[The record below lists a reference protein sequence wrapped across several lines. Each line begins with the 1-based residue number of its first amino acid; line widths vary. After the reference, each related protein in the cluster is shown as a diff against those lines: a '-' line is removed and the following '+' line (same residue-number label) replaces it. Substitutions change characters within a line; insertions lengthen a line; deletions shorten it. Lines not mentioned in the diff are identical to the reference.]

1 MEQQSRGKGLNSLLS
16 DSDLVVSRKVAA
28 FRGVK
33 EVELSQIV
41 AGSFQP
47 RFDFDNGAMEELAA
61 SIRIH
66 GVIQPITVRER
77 ESGGFEIISG
87 ERRFRAS
94 KMAGLEKIPAF
105 IRDVDDN
112 RSLEMALIENIQRE
126 NLNPIEIALSYQRM
140 IQECNLIQEDLGKR
154 VGKSRSAVT
163 NYLRLLNLPTEVQ
176 SGLILGIISMGQAKP
191 LVALADTARQI
202 DIYQRILDFG
212 LSAREVE
219 SLVKK
224 GNIFEANANDLDRYK
239 EDMRIEELT
248 LKGKTKVPVNIQI
261 QDFDKGNIT
270 IKFKDA
276 QELEEILS
284 KIS

>member
-33 EVELSQIV
+33 EVDLSQIV

-94 KMAGLEKIPAF
+94 KMAGLDKIPAF

-176 SGLILGIISMGQAKP
+176 SGLILGVISMGQAKP
-191 LVALADTARQI
+191 LVALADTA
-202 DIYQRILDFG
+202 
-212 LSAREVE
+212 
-219 SLVKK
+219 
-224 GNIFEANANDLDRYK
+224 DRK
-239 EDMRIEELT
+239 S
-248 LKGKTKVPVNIQI
+248 VV
-261 QDFDKGNIT
+261 
-270 IKFKDA
+270 
-276 QELEEILS
+276 
-284 KIS
+284 